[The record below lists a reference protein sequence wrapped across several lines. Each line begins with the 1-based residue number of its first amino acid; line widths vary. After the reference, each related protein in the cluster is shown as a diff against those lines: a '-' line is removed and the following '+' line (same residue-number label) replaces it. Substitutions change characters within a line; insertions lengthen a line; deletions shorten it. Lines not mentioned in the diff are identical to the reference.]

1 MMTTTNTKSS
11 SFQKRRRKT
20 DRLLDEIKVN
30 HTRLLAKSKSE
41 KEERENNAPPLV
53 EANIVYES
61 FLTQRRR
68 REKGDRMPQSLSV
81 LKLWG
86 KNKSI
91 KIRKENKK
99 IDEKAFSSLSFS
111 ENENIHLSVTNNI
124 I

>member
-1 MMTTTNTKSS
+1 
-11 SFQKRRRKT
+11 
-20 DRLLDEIKVN
+20 V
-30 HTRLLAKSKSE
+30 
-41 KEERENNAPPLV
+41 
-53 EANIVYES
+53 
-61 FLTQRRR
+61 
-68 REKGDRMPQSLSV
+68 
-81 LKLWG
+81 G